1 MMQRTR
7 KMAKISFVDR
17 LKGKKEQ
24 RKVCWREQTHASSA
38 DCKVVVN
45 CDGQAREYLLHL
57 QMLCKSSGFFFKVA
71 TGSVQ
76 AIQFDLKDK
85 NTMIT
90 SNQRAIQIKMQ
101 DGYTVSIG
109 KSVDNLRDLKR
120 HVCDTYNIPIE
131 NQRYFRIEG
140 TDHNEIIDEWTVLSS
155 YEEPL
160 LLIPREPW
168 QRFDT
173 ETNTIY
179 LSIPKPCLDIFE
191 RILDFMYSYRC
202 SESCLEK
209 LGKLSPTSALGALWL
224 TDHLD
229 IPDLE
234 DHLISHLERMVTPHT
249 CHSYLAT
256 AVQLRQGPLVDAL
269 TRLASQHL
277 ECLPAEVIE
286 NLPLDVVG
294 GLLENSSVEIFSEA
308 RGRVVVSY
316 LQARDSEG
324 RLVEQHFRRLMRIF
338 VAGQST
344 RDSAGSEETSSG
356 DTGLDQEDCF
366 FWSISAEDAAAL
378 LGLARRFGD
387 AEMPAAD
394 GARLLGA
401 GRGGP
406 GEAAGAD
413 DDGDAQR

>member
-1 MMQRTR
+1 M
-7 KMAKISFVDR
+7 
-17 LKGKKEQ
+17 
-24 RKVCWREQTHASSA
+24 
-38 DCKVVVN
+38 
-45 CDGQAREYLLHL
+45 
-57 QMLCKSSGFFFKVA
+57 
-71 TGSVQ
+71 
-76 AIQFDLKDK
+76 
-85 NTMIT
+85 
-90 SNQRAIQIKMQ
+90 
-101 DGYTVSIG
+101 
-109 KSVDNLRDLKR
+109 
-120 HVCDTYNIPIE
+120 
-131 NQRYFRIEG
+131 
-140 TDHNEIIDEWTVLSS
+140 
-155 YEEPL
+155 
-160 LLIPREPW
+160 
-168 QRFDT
+168 
-173 ETNTIY
+173 
-179 LSIPKPCLDIFE
+179 LDIFE

-202 SESCLEK
+202 NESCLEK

-256 AVQLRQGPLVDAL
+256 AVQLRHGPLVDAL

-324 RLVEQHFRRLMRIF
+324 RLVEQLFRRLMRIF

-344 RDSAGSEETSSG
+344 RDSAGSGETSSG

-387 AEMPAAD
+387 AEVEGRCLRRMARGFSVLGAED
-394 GARLLGA
+394 LARLPVRVVQVLLNDDELEV
-401 GRGGP
+401 GP
-406 GEAAGAD
+406 VSWRCGKH
-413 DDGDAQR
+413 R